1 MGNKLAKEQQAKEEK
16 AKQDAASGAPN
27 KVDKGAHLSV
37 QPSSYP
43 VWLPFTPNT
52 KHRFRQEGRNSRC

>member
-27 KVDKGAHLSV
+27 KVDKGALLHIWPTLHLV
-37 QPSSYP
+37 
-43 VWLPFTPNT
+43 
-52 KHRFRQEGRNSRC
+52 

>member
-27 KVDKGAHLSV
+27 KVDKGAHLNV
-37 QPSSYP
+37 QPSLY
-43 VWLPFTPNT
+43 LT
-52 KHRFRQEGRNSRC
+52 